1 MKKILFFVVA
11 LASVAVSC
19 TKSEVVKAPNR
30 GVEIKFDTYIGKTP
44 VTKAEEVTLDYL
56 KDSEKGGFRVIGYIH
71 EEDQN
76 VPTSKTYMDKIV
88 TWDEEKWG
96 YDGVVYW
103 PDQSST
109 RKLAFSAYGINV
121 QADAE
126 NPLITWDSEVP
137 TTFTYSVPDKVSE
150 QQDLV
155 VAPFQT
161 NLGITGNG
169 ENSSTVSFIFHHLL
183 SRIGFQVKA
192 NNDSKVTIEIKE
204 ISLVNPTLHFPIK
217 GTVDLTSPT
226 PSISPKIDS
235 EADTRQNY
243 ELFPGNEY
251 FTTTSKTEPSSIY
264 ANAGVETPNAAN
276 RYMMVIPCDISEGA
290 HIKVEYVLEGAD
302 PQTATIPIYV
312 APDSQSNVEGFTK
325 FEAGKSYIFQFK
337 VSTTAVAVDVIVNPW
352 EEKWEGGKVIE
363 L

>member
-11 LASVAVSC
+11 LASVAVGC

-44 VTKAEEVTLDYL
+44 VTKAEEVNLDYL

-71 EEDQN
+71 EKDQT

-88 TWDEEKWG
+88 TWDEEKWS

-161 NLGITGNG
+161 NLGISGNG
-169 ENSSTVSFIFHHLL
+169 ENATVSFTFHHLL

-192 NNDSKVTIEIKE
+192 NNDSDVTIDIKE
-204 ISLVNPTLHFPIK
+204 ISLVNQSYFPVK
-217 GTVDLTSPT
+217 GTVDLTST
-226 PSISPKIDS
+226 TASISPIIGSDA
-235 EADTRQNY
+235 ETRQTY
-243 ELFPGNEY
+243 ELFPGEEY
-251 FTTTSKTEPSSIY
+251 FTTTSKIEPSSIY
-264 ANAGVETPNAAN
+264 ANAGVETANAAN
-276 RYMMVIPCDISEGA
+276 RYMMVMPCDIGQGSY
-290 HIKVEYVLEGAD
+290 IQVNYLLEGAET
-302 PQTATIPIYV
+302 QIANIPIYV
-312 APDSQSNVEGFTK
+312 APDPQSNVEGFTK

-352 EEKWEGGKVIE
+352 QEKWEGGKVIE